1 LIVFFVIRTIIGAP
15 FSWQMLW
22 AFPIFIL
29 GVLMGLGMAIT
40 ISCINVYFRDI
51 ASLLPYMTR
60 SLIYLSPILYEA
72 SSLSDRLRTLE
83 IANPIFNLLDAWSQV
98 MVYAQ
103 APTLSSILISLAWA
117 LTIFLIGTYF
127 FLSRERDFAVRL

>member
-1 LIVFFVIRTIIGAP
+1 
-15 FSWQMLW
+15 
-22 AFPIFIL
+22 
-29 GVLMGLGMAIT
+29 
-40 ISCINVYFRDI
+40 
-51 ASLLPYMTR
+51 MTR